1 MPAAP
6 VFSLEDIMIFL
17 LIFFGLLFAFALY
30 TRKFNNPYKLYLLF
44 GKKGSGKTTFLIRKA
59 LYYLNRGWNV
69 YTNIEELF
77 IPGVRHIDAAGL
89 GDFCPVANSVLLVD
103 EINLLWDNRD
113 YKSFPKQTQR
123 FFRLQRHY
131 KVLVYLASQTYDC
144 DKKIRDQVDA
154 MYLCTCVSNVIS
166 IARRIIKKPVITA
179 SSPDT
184 ESRISEDLKMLPFWK
199 WTFTWIPRY
208 AKYFDSHAAD
218 PLPDF
223 RFSTDEIDVS
233 ARKQYRALRKAFKI
247 QDKRAAQ
254 LPDPD
259 SEPVS

>member
-1 MPAAP
+1 
-6 VFSLEDIMIFL
+6 MIFFL
-17 LIFFGLLFAFALY
+17 MIFGSFIALSLY
-30 TRKFNNPYKLYLLF
+30 SRKFNNPYKLFLVF

-59 LYYLNRGWNV
+59 IYYLNRGWNV
-69 YTNIEELF
+69 YTNIDELF

-113 YKSFPKQTQR
+113 YKTFSKSTQR

-154 MYLCTCVSNVIS
+154 MFLCTCVSNVLS
-166 IARRIIKKPVITA
+166 VARRIIKKPVITA

-184 ESRISEDLKMLPFWK
+184 ESRISEDLKMQPFWN
-199 WTFTWIPRY
+199 WSFTFIPRY
-208 AKYFDSHAAD
+208 AKYFDSHAAA

-223 RFSTDEIDVS
+223 AYSTDEIMPS
-233 ARKQYRALRKAFKI
+233 ARRQYRALRRAFRI
-247 QDKRAAQ
+247 QDKRDRAA
-254 LPDPD
+254 
-259 SEPVS
+259 